1 MTTHEDPI
9 RQQFLTRLAEL
20 EAWLDGQQIPHA
32 VIGGIAVS
40 AYVDGGAAADF
51 HRPGA
56 YQTWQ
61 RTPDIDLL
69 VPRANLLAVQ
79 AYADASKAA
88 AFSVKMDTAPS
99 QGYID
104 FRPNARRSYLTHREL
119 HFPVPTELFTPRKVP
134 FLGQEITTL
143 DPRVLL
149 HTFGTIG
156 GVVRKKDVP
165 RIVGLADAI
174 ASGAAT
180 SRFSEEQCSL
190 FSRYQVARKRRYPM
204 FIGSKH
210 VWEGVQ
216 AALPTKA
223 AGALQHHLSPLA
235 QRMIGEMNR
244 GRSHERPPAPRV
256 IPRRNRGR

>member
-1 MTTHEDPI
+1 VQKDQVS
-9 RQQFLTRLAEL
+9 QQFLTRLAEL

-32 VIGGIAVS
+32 IIGGLAVS

-51 HRPGA
+51 DRSGA
-56 YQTWQ
+56 YQKWQ
-61 RTPDIDLL
+61 RTPDVDLL
-69 VPRANLLAVQ
+69 VPRANLPAVH
-79 AYADASKAA
+79 AYADASKADP
-88 AFSVKMDTAPS
+88 FSVKVDTAPS

-134 FLGQEITTL
+134 LLGQEITTL

-156 GVVRKKDVP
+156 GVVRSKDVP
-165 RIVGLADAI
+165 KIVSLAETL
-174 ASGAAT
+174 ASGTAT
-180 SRFSEEQCSL
+180 SRFSEEQCSV
-190 FSRYQVARKRRYPM
+190 FSRYQVARKRRYPL

-216 AALPTKA
+216 AVLPTKA
-223 AGALQHHLSPLA
+223 TGALQHHLSPLA
-235 QRMIGEMNR
+235 QRVIGQMNR
-244 GRSHERPPAPRV
+244 DRSHEQRPAPRV
-256 IPRRNRGR
+256 TPRRDRGR